1 MKEYKLDRTVFKMMT
16 FKEADRRNV
25 FDKSVSYSQ
34 RLEEAYYLIS
44 KAYGFSMD
52 SQPRLDRTYFSSR
65 KQL

>member
-25 FDKSVSYSQ
+25 FDKNVSYSQ
-34 RLEEAYYLIS
+34 RLEEAYYLIL

-65 KQL
+65 KQS